1 VQPVPAPHLVG
12 RGALDRRTPG
22 ALRRAVAALLAAL
35 AVVAA
40 CALAVSTAGD
50 APAPQPAAPSH
61 AYNGLIG
68 GVPLQQARCA
78 QWNAG
83 TAVERGKVVGA
94 LAYSVGGSTPYG
106 PGSTLSS
113 AQAHGLFERACASPI
128 AQHWLLYELYIRA
141 AGFRSY
147 VQR

>member
-1 VQPVPAPHLVG
+1 
-12 RGALDRRTPG
+12 
-22 ALRRAVAALLAAL
+22 
-35 AVVAA
+35 
-40 CALAVSTAGD
+40 VSTAD
-50 APAPQPAAPSH
+50 DPPAPEPTAPRA

-83 TAVERGKVVGA
+83 TTAERDKVVGA
-94 LAYSVGGSTPYG
+94 LTYSVGGSTPYG
-106 PGSTLSS
+106 PGTTLSS
-113 AQAHGLFERACASPI
+113 VQAHSLFERACSSPI

-147 VQR
+147 APR

>member
-1 VQPVPAPHLVG
+1 MQSVPAPPRL
-12 RGALDRRTPG
+12 APRTG
-22 ALRRAVAALLAAL
+22 GAALAFGIA

-40 CALAVSTAGD
+40 VIVLLAVASQGGHEQ
-50 APAPQPAAPSH
+50 APARAAP

-68 GVPLQQARCA
+68 GVPLQNAHCM

-83 TAVERGKVVGA
+83 SGAERDRTAAA
-94 LAYSVGGSTPYG
+94 LAHSVGGATTYG
-106 PGSTLSS
+106 RGTTLTT
-113 AQAHGLFERACASPI
+113 AQTHTLFDNACASPI

-147 VQR
+147 VPR